1 MRLGVNLGYLTGGD
15 AAAAAADTLA
25 LVRAAEDAGCDSAWV
40 AEAYGSDAVSVLGWL
55 AAQTSRIALGSAVLQ
70 VPARAPAATAM
81 AAATLDAL
89 SGGRFRLGLGVS
101 GPQVSEGWY
110 GQRFAA
116 PLARTREHVAVVR
129 EVLARRPV
137 RFAGEHV
144 HLPLPDGPGV
154 PLHLMLPAPRPDLPV
169 YLAAVGP
176 RNVELAGEV
185 ADGWLP
191 VFLAPESCAD
201 QFAHLA
207 AGRARRAG
215 PPAGEFDVCASVPL
229 LVTDATGE
237 ERRRAEAPVR
247 RHVALYLGGM
257 GSRSQNFYASLARR
271 LGFSDAV
278 DEVQEHFLAGRH
290 REAAAAVPAGFL
302 EATCLVGP
310 VASLRARLD
319 DYARAGVTTVALV
332 PQAPALADR
341 VSAVRALAE

>member
-1 MRLGVNLGYLTGGD
+1 MNLGYLTGPD
-15 AAAAAADTLA
+15 AAAAAGDALA
-25 LVRAAEDAGCDSAWV
+25 LARAAEDAGCDSAWV

-129 EVLARRPV
+129 EVLARRPL
-137 RFAGEHV
+137 RFEGEHV
-144 HLPLPDGPGV
+144 RLPLPDGPGV
-154 PLHLMLPAPRPDLPV
+154 PLRLALPARADLPV

-176 RNVELAGEV
+176 RNVALAGEV

-191 VFLAPESCAD
+191 VFLAPEACGE
-201 QFAHLA
+201 QFAALA
-207 AGRARRAG
+207 AGRARRTA
-215 PPAGEFDVCASVPL
+215 PQPARGFDVCASVPVL
-229 LVTDATGE
+229 LTGATGAA
-237 ERRRAEAPVR
+237 RREAEAPVR

-257 GSRSQNFYASLARR
+257 GSRSQNFYADLARR

-278 DEVQEHFLAGRH
+278 DEVQETFLAGDH
-290 REAAAAVPAGFL
+290 RAAAAAVPDGFL

-310 VASLRARLD
+310 AGTLRARLD
-319 DYARAGVTTVALV
+319 DYARAGVSTLALA
-332 PQAPALADR
+332 PLAPALPER
-341 VSAVRALAE
+341 VATVRALAG